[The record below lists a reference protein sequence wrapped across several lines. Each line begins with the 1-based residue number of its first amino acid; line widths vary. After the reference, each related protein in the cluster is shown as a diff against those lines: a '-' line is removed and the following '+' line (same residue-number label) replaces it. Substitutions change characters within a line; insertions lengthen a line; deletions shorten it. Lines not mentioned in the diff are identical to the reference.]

1 MTIHKSAIVDPKADL
16 DSSVEVG
23 PGAFIDANV
32 KIGAG
37 SCVMANAYITGHTTM
52 GENNLVHVGAVI
64 GSEPQHMAY
73 DGKPRYIEIG
83 DNNTFRE
90 YVTVHASYVEGEAT
104 RIGNG
109 CFLMATS
116 HVGHDSHLGNEVI
129 MANAALLAGHTTVG
143 DKVFLSGSAA
153 VHQNVRIGRMA
164 IVQGNSAIMQDV
176 PPFMMAFGQNMVAG
190 LNVIGLK
197 RGGVERE
204 ARKEIREAFRVMYR
218 KGHSIS
224 QAIKILKEKEFGA
237 EVQELIEFMETTK
250 RGVIWKTQGELK
262 D

>member
-1 MTIHKSAIVDPKADL
+1 MAIHKSAIVDPKAEL

-32 KIGAG
+32 KMGAG
-37 SCVMANAYITGHTTM
+37 CKVMANAYITGHTTM

-73 DGKPRYIEIG
+73 DGKPRYVEIG

-90 YVTVHASYVEGEAT
+90 YVTIHASYVEGEAT

-143 DKVFLSGSAA
+143 DRVFLSGSAG

-190 LNVIGLK
+190 LNVVGLK
-197 RGGVERE
+197 RGGIERE
-204 ARKEIREAFRVMYR
+204 GRKELREAFRVMYR
-218 KGHSIS
+218 KGHSMGR
-224 QAIKILKEKEFGA
+224 AMEILKEKNMGP
-237 EVQELIEFMETTK
+237 EVLEIIAFVESSK
-250 RGVIWKTQGELK
+250 RGVISKCQKE
-262 D
+262 